1 MAIKRTYKIIAVDFD
16 GTLCEACYPDIGK
29 ANISLIEYLKQ
40 QRLYGNKI
48 ILWTCR
54 ANRQLTE
61 AVEWCDRQGLI
72 FDAIN
77 SNLQQSNVYTCDCV
91 WSCSTNHA
99 EKAYGSCRDTFC
111 GSFAASGEGPVRDA
125 GSRGSRYLR
134 NMHVRS

>member
-1 MAIKRTYKIIAVDFD
+1 MIAIKRTYKIIAVDFD

-29 ANISLIEYLKQ
+29 ANINLIEYLKQ

-61 AVEWCDRQGLI
+61 AVEWCSKQGLV

-77 SNLQQSNVYTCDCV
+77 SNLQEVITAWTDGESRKIYADIYIDD
-91 WSCSTNHA
+91 
-99 EKAYGSCRDTFC
+99 KAMSVKEFKVPAVSALHNIRKH
-111 GSFAASGEGPVRDA
+111 R
-125 GSRGSRYLR
+125 R
-134 NMHVRS
+134 

>member
-1 MAIKRTYKIIAVDFD
+1 MIAIKRTYKIIAVDFD

-54 ANRQLTE
+54 ANKQLTE
-61 AVEWCDRQGLI
+61 AVEWCSKQGLV

-77 SNLQQSNVYTCDCV
+77 SNLQEVITAWTDGESRKIYADIYIDD
-91 WSCSTNHA
+91 
-99 EKAYGSCRDTFC
+99 KAM
-111 GSFAASGEGPVRDA
+111 PVKEFKVPAVSALHNIRKH
-125 GSRGSRYLR
+125 RR
-134 NMHVRS
+134 

>member
-1 MAIKRTYKIIAVDFD
+1 MIAIKRTYKIIAVDFD

-29 ANISLIEYLKQ
+29 ANTNLIEYLKQ

-61 AVEWCDRQGLI
+61 AVDWCGKQGLV

-77 SNLQQSNVYTCDCV
+77 SNLQEVITSWTDGESRKIYADIYIDD
-91 WSCSTNHA
+91 
-99 EKAYGSCRDTFC
+99 KAMSVKEFKVPAVSALHKIRKMGR
-111 GSFAASGEGPVRDA
+111 
-125 GSRGSRYLR
+125 
-134 NMHVRS
+134 